1 MQTDNRLRVK
11 SRRQRCLHRRYSVPK
26 NFKLLGNLLTVEIS
40 TTRQQSVKKMPT
52 KRSTKKRT
60 STPKRQSGTLKAKDA
75 SHHRAVVR
83 KNHHGRTRSLTHELF
98 QKFDE
103 DGSGELEWDEFQG
116 LAALLGEKL
125 SDAQAKDIIKSLD
138 VDKNG
143 TVDFSEFSSWLNG
156 FNGLEKEDDEEEEE
170 EEVVEVVTKIKKKA
184 TKKPNKSKKKPKSK
198 SKRSRTRTRTKQTT
212 ETIQTARPVEN
223 NREVWP
229 VFLFII
235 RAMVVSWFMFSAYD
249 RLVRPNAWEGYM
261 RYQQS

>member
-1 MQTDNRLRVK
+1 MPAKK
-11 SRRQRCLHRRYSVPK
+11 SS
-26 NFKLLGNLLTVEIS
+26 S
-40 TTRQQSVKKMPT
+40 
-52 KRSTKKRT
+52 KKRT
-60 STPKRQSGTLKAKDA
+60 STPKRRSGTLKAKDA

-116 LAALLGEKL
+116 LATLLGEKL
-125 SDAQAKDIIKSLD
+125 SDAQAKEIIKSLD
-138 VDKNG
+138 VDGNG

-156 FNGLEKEDDEEEEE
+156 FNGIEEDEEEEE
-170 EEVVEVVTKIKKKA
+170 DQVVEVVTKTKKKKA
-184 TKKPNKSKKKPKSK
+184 TKKSNKSKKPKAK

-212 ETIQTARPVEN
+212 QTSQTARPVEN